1 MQIRYKSKRKD
12 EFIGYLEHS
21 YIVYGFTFSYSE
33 YGDVELDGQVHVLL
47 KDLYNQGCFK
57 PSFKVNFYDVLKGL
71 SMTEEQL
78 VRLID
83 E

>member
-1 MQIRYKSKRKD
+1 MQIRCKSKRKD
-12 EFIGYLEHS
+12 EFIGYLEHA
-21 YIVYGFTFSYSE
+21 YIVYGFVFNYSE
-33 YGDVELDGQVHVLL
+33 YGDVEWDIKVHVLL

-71 SMTEEQL
+71 GMSEEQL